1 MAQACHSHEPAGT
14 QSRFTRFFASEGA
27 NGDFEMRALVM
38 TAAAAFFPLTMLAS
52 QALAV
57 QDTPTTINGVETVC
71 TGVGSAK
78 DDPRWGA
85 YPVKIVRA
93 TTGGANLAN
102 AHVSI
107 SRNGKDV
114 AGLDCDAPWVLFKP
128 MAGSYTATATLKNGG
143 GTTSQNFTTDGNGP
157 QKEITLT
164 FARPSNTAASQ

>member
-1 MAQACHSHEPAGT
+1 
-14 QSRFTRFFASEGA
+14 
-27 NGDFEMRALVM
+27 MRAFVM

-78 DDPRWGA
+78 DDPRWAA
-85 YPVKIVRA
+85 YPVKIVLA

-102 AHVSI
+102 AHVSL
-107 SRNGKDV
+107 SKNGKEV
-114 AGLDCDAPWVLFKP
+114 AGLDCDAPWILFKP
-128 MAGSYTATATLKNGG
+128 LAGSYTAHASLVGG
-143 GTTSQNFTTDGNGP
+143 SGGSSSQNFTTDGNGP

-164 FARPSNTAASQ
+164 FNRPSNQPAPTN

>member
-1 MAQACHSHEPAGT
+1 
-14 QSRFTRFFASEGA
+14 
-27 NGDFEMRALVM
+27 MRAFVV
-38 TAAAAFFPLTMLAS
+38 TAAAAFFPITLLAS

-78 DDPRWGA
+78 DDPRWAA
-85 YPVKIVRA
+85 YPVKIVLA

-107 SRNGKDV
+107 SRNGKTV
-114 AGLDCDAPWVLFKP
+114 AGLDCDAPWILFRP
-128 MAGSYTATATLKNGG
+128 GAGSYTATATMIGG
-143 GTTSQNFTTDGNGP
+143 SGATSSQNFTTDGNGP

>member
-1 MAQACHSHEPAGT
+1 
-14 QSRFTRFFASEGA
+14 
-27 NGDFEMRALVM
+27 MRAFVM
-38 TAAAAFFPLTMLAS
+38 TAAAAFFPITMLAS

-57 QDTPTTINGVETVC
+57 QDTPVNINGVEAVC

-85 YPVKIVRA
+85 YPVKIVLA

-107 SRNGKDV
+107 SRNGKAV
-114 AGLDCDAPWVLFKP
+114 AGLDCDAPWILFKP
-128 MAGSYTATATLKNGG
+128 SAGSYTATATLKVGG
-143 GTTSQNFTTDGNGP
+143 GTTSQNFTTTGNGP

-164 FARPSNTAASQ
+164 FPRPSNTSASQ